1 MTADKILAI
10 ARQEIGV
17 KEQPTG
23 SNHVKY
29 NDTYGAGDV
38 AWCCVFLWWLFHRAG
53 ASNLFYGGKKTAY
66 CPTLLSY
73 HKGLGQGVHGNY
85 QPGDIIFFNFS
96 GGTGASHVG
105 ICESWDGK
113 NITTIDGNTGTGNEA
128 NGGAVM
134 RRTRAKKYIIGA
146 VRPAYKTVRKM
157 YDIKVPLLQNGST
170 GEEVKTVQILLKAKG
185 HDPKGA
191 DGKWG
196 ANTTA
201 AMKAWQKAEGL
212 TVDGICGPASWTRM
226 LGV

>member
-1 MTADKILAI
+1 MTAEKILSI

-17 KEQPTG
+17 KEQPAG

-29 NDTYGAGDV
+29 NDAYGAGDV
-38 AWCCVFLWWLFHRAG
+38 AWCCVFLWWLFQQAG
-53 ASNLFYGGKKTAY
+53 ASALFYGGKKTAY

-201 AMKAWQKAEGL
+201 AMKAWQKDEGL
-212 TVDGICGPASWTRM
+212 TADGICGPASWTRI